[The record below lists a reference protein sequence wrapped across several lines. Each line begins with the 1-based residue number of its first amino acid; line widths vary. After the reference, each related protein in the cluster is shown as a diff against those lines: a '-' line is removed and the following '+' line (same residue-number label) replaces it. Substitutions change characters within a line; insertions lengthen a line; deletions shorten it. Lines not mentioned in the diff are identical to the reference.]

1 MMSHAGDNRRAFDPH
16 DPGNTPTE
24 LDAFQRELVLSAC
37 AAGSEIVEAT
47 PFRRGYRRY
56 PLRVRVRTPEG
67 GEQLLALKADPGPG
81 KLEKEAR
88 LLPALAQLGL
98 PVAEVLAG
106 PAVHPE
112 YREAVPMMVLGV
124 LPGRPLP
131 FVGATL
137 DEMDLTCRL
146 LIEAVQR
153 LHGLT
158 DRVRAHPVAAHIPK
172 QTLLS
177 ALQEVIEG
185 GGPWS
190 EQQVFVEA
198 VDRLLATLPSIREP
212 LVFSNGDYNALN
224 FLCAGDRLTGFLDF
238 TQARF
243 QDPYIG
249 FAHYVIWSIDEVGW
263 GAGRK
268 AGLVERY
275 LYSQNASR
283 ADFAPRLAIRC
294 LSTLQSEIPVEG
306 EECAL
311 YREHVLGLL
320 RDSLDCLSQYRF
332 T

>member
-1 MMSHAGDNRRAFDPH
+1 MMSEAANSRPAFDPH
-16 DPGNTPTE
+16 DPRNTPTD
-24 LDAFQRELVLSAC
+24 LDAFQTDLVLSAC
-37 AAGSEIVEAT
+37 PAGSEIIEAP
-47 PFRRGYRRY
+47 PFRKGYRRY
-56 PLRVRVRTPEG
+56 PLRVRVRPPDG
-67 GEQLLALKADPGPG
+67 GEQVLALKADPGPG

-98 PVAEVLAG
+98 PVAEVLVG
-106 PAVHPE
+106 PGVHPG
-112 YREAVPMMVLGV
+112 YREPVPMVVLSV
-124 LPGRPLP
+124 VPGRPLP
-131 FVGATL
+131 FVRATL

-146 LIEAVQR
+146 LTEAVQR

-158 DRVRAHPVAAHIPK
+158 DRVREDPVAAHIPE

-190 EQQVFVEA
+190 GQQVFMEA
-198 VDRLLATLPSIREP
+198 VDRLVAALPGIREP
-212 LVFSNGDYNALN
+212 LVFSNGDYNTFN
-224 FLCAGDRLTGFLDF
+224 FLCVEDRLTGFLDF

-243 QDPYIG
+243 QDPYIA

-263 GAGRK
+263 GSGSK

-294 LSTLQSEIPVEG
+294 LSTLQSEIAVEG

-320 RDSLDCLSQYRF
+320 RDSLDWLR
-332 T
+332 